1 MGKERREAEPRP
13 PGTANRVYEKN
24 ALTPAR
30 WKELLLAVA
39 NGHKRSVACRR
50 AKVTNPTLQ
59 LFLIS
64 NPKAVHELRQAELA
78 WVRND
83 WPIERIEDM
92 LLEIALGSTNK
103 QAAEKLELLPDELE
117 QFMRIVFKDPELK
130 QLYDD
135 ARQMQAESWSDEMI
149 EISEDSTGDV
159 TVDKTGK
166 LKIDFE
172 CVNRSKL
179 RVDTMKWLMSRLH
192 HERFGD
198 RLKQDVSGTLTVNHA
213 ELLDQARRRREKGK
227 QRANDLTQPIP
238 TQGDSSEVPPSQQVH

>member
-1 MGKERREAEPRP
+1 MGKERRPAEPRP
-13 PGTANRVYEKN
+13 PGAANRVYEKN
-24 ALTPAR
+24 ALSSTR
-30 WKELLLAVA
+30 WKELLIAVA

-59 LFLIS
+59 LYLIS

-78 WVRND
+78 WIRQD
-83 WPIERIEDM
+83 WPIERIEEM

-103 QAAEKLELLPDELE
+103 QAAKKLELLPDELE
-117 QFMRIVFKDPELK
+117 QFMRIVFRDPELK

-135 ARQMQAESWSDEMI
+135 ARQMQAESWSDEMV

-159 TVDKTGK
+159 SVDKTGK

-179 RVDTMKWLMSRLH
+179 RVDTLKWLMSRLH

-198 RLKQDVSGTLTVNHA
+198 RIKQDVSGSLSINHA
-213 ELLDQARRRREKGK
+213 ELLDQARRRREKSK
-227 QRANDLTQPIP
+227 TRSNELTQSIP
-238 TQGDSSEVPPSQQVH
+238 EQRDSSEVPPHQQVH